1 MRQGRL
7 HAPPGSYRPRCSA
20 DISSDRHVP
29 SQGERLDGVFAIK
42 HNHKIGYIRA
52 NLETPAKPTSRDAG
66 RGGPRAIGKTSDYD
80 TRTGFAGKD
89 ETCFEDLEYR

>member
-7 HAPPGSYRPRCSA
+7 HTSPGPYRPRSSA
-20 DISSDRHVP
+20 DVSPNRHVP

-42 HNHKIGYIRA
+42 HNHKIGNIRA
-52 NLETPAKPTSRDAG
+52 NLEAPTKPTGRNAG
-66 RGGPRAIGKTSDYD
+66 RGGPRAIRKASYNDS
-80 TRTGFAGKD
+80 RACFAGKD